1 MSLTVNAPFLKFY
14 NLCYLIN
21 QSTGCS
27 VGSADGPGGRSHET
41 LTWAE
46 KCRLLASTTVFHLPP
61 SSKPSFVFDFRKL
74 AFSFPLLKL
83 TLTSM
88 KSCGCSLS

>member
-1 MSLTVNAPFLKFY
+1 M
-14 NLCYLIN
+14 N

-27 VGSADGPGGRSHET
+27 VGSDDGPGGRSHET

-46 KCRLLASTTVFHLPP
+46 KCRSPASIQFSNLPP
-61 SSKPSFVFDFRKL
+61 SSKPSFVFSFHKL
-74 AFSFPLLKL
+74 ASFCPLRKL